1 MALFEKFHILHRD
14 VSVNNTMIYVANI
27 PESEG
32 SDNEV
37 CSSKSSNNGGSN
49 NDGSHH
55 LEALSDEAVENQED
69 KHAQWDIERQKQIQA
84 GILPSGLLIDFDYM
98 TNLDQTPSS
107 ISGDCTIRMPPI
119 FPILTHE
126 FQLGNDSIHVNQHSS
141 QL

>member
-1 MALFEKFHILHRD
+1 MALFEKFHVLHRD
-14 VSVNNTMIYVANI
+14 VSVNNTMIYVADI
-27 PESEG
+27 PKSEG

-49 NDGSHH
+49 NDGSHR
-55 LEALSDEAVENQED
+55 LGAFSDKAMENQED
-69 KHAQWDIERQKQIQA
+69 KHVQWDIERWKQIQA
-84 GILPSGLLIDFDYM
+84 GILHSGLLINFDYV
-98 TNLDQTPSS
+98 TNLDQTPSLV
-107 ISGDCTIRMPPI
+107 SGDHTIRMPPI

>member
-1 MALFEKFHILHRD
+1 MALFEKFHVLDRD
-14 VSVNNTMIYVANI
+14 VSVNNTMIYIADI
-27 PESEG
+27 LESEG
-32 SDNEV
+32 SDDEV

-55 LEALSDEAVENQED
+55 SEALSNEAVENQED
-69 KHAQWDIERQKQIQA
+69 KHVQWDIERWKQIRA
-84 GILPSGLLIDFDYM
+84 GILHSGLLINFDYA

-107 ISGDCTIRMPPI
+107 VSGDCTVRMPPI

-126 FQLGNDSIHVNQHSS
+126 CQLGNDSIHVNQHSS